1 MNTYI
6 YFNTFLNSYLGIKK
20 MITLFF
26 FIAFFSHASYA
37 QSVIKTAQEIDY
49 AQLVLPPL
57 EDLFENA
64 KKSPSVEMFESKMM
78 EQDNLLKSEKRS
90 WLKYFKVGGTWQYGN
105 IGVNSMFTDQ
115 YTPLF
120 YQYSGATQNS
130 FFVNAVVAVPIDDI
144 FDRSNRVKRQKM
156 QRKSTE
162 LEMEKWL
169 DEQKMRIIDS
179 YVKVLNA
186 VSLLKKK
193 TENLTLT
200 EAQLKIV
207 ESDFANGHAAIS
219 DLNAAKKMEVE
230 AFEAFK
236 LTESTIMSEL
246 LHLEILSRTK
256 IISK

>member
-1 MNTYI
+1 MKH
-6 YFNTFLNSYLGIKK
+6 F
-20 MITLFF
+20 ITLFLF
-26 FIAFFSHASYA
+26 LIVAKSFSYG
-37 QSVIKTAQEIDY
+37 QSVMNTAALVDY
-49 AQLVLPPL
+49 NKLLLPPL
-57 EDLFENA
+57 EELFENA

-90 WLKYFKVGGTWQYGN
+90 WLKYFKVGGSWQYGN

-130 FFVNAVVAVPIDDI
+130 FFVNGAVSVPIDDL

-156 QRKSTE
+156 QRRSTE
-162 LEMEKWL
+162 LEMEKWF

-179 YVKVLNA
+179 YVKVMNA
-186 VSLLKKK
+186 MAILKKK

-200 EAQLKIV
+200 ETQLKMV
-207 ESDFANGHAAIS
+207 EADFANGHAGIT

-236 LTESTIMSEL
+236 LTESTITAEL

-256 IISK
+256 ILSK

>member
-1 MNTYI
+1 MVI
-6 YFNTFLNSYLGIKK
+6 VILLIV
-20 MITLFF
+20 
-26 FIAFFSHASYA
+26 AFANKGHA
-37 QSVIKTAQEIDY
+37 QGVIKIASEMDY
-49 AQLVLPPL
+49 GQLVLPPL
-57 EDLFENA
+57 EELFENA
-64 KKSPSVEMFESKMM
+64 KKSPSVEMFEAKMM
-78 EQDNLLKSEKRS
+78 EQDHLLKSEKRS

-105 IGVNSMFTDQ
+105 VGINSMFTDQ

-120 YQYSGATQNS
+120 YQYSGAKQNS
-130 FFVNAVVAVPIDDI
+130 FFLNAVVAVPFDDI
-144 FDRSNRVKRQKM
+144 FDRSNRVKIQKM

-162 LEMEKWL
+162 LEMEKWF
-169 DEQKMRIIDS
+169 DEQKIRIIDS

-186 VSLLKKK
+186 VTLLKKK
-193 TENLTLT
+193 TENLTMT

-207 ESDFANGHAAIS
+207 EADFANGHGGIS
-219 DLNAAKKMEVE
+219 DLNAAKKLELE

>member
-1 MNTYI
+1 MKH
-6 YFNTFLNSYLGIKK
+6 F
-20 MITLFF
+20 ITLFLF
-26 FIAFFSHASYA
+26 LIVAKSSSYG
-37 QSVIKTAQEIDY
+37 QSVMNTAALVDY
-49 AQLVLPPL
+49 NKLLLPPL
-57 EDLFENA
+57 EELFENA

-90 WLKYFKVGGTWQYGN
+90 WLKYFKVGGSWQYGN

-130 FFVNAVVAVPIDDI
+130 FFVNGAVSVPIDDL

-156 QRKSTE
+156 QRRSTE
-162 LEMEKWL
+162 LEMEKWF

-179 YVKVLNA
+179 YVKVMNA
-186 VSLLKKK
+186 MAILKKK

-200 EAQLKIV
+200 ETQLKMV
-207 ESDFANGHAAIS
+207 EADFANGHAGIT

-236 LTESTIMSEL
+236 LTESTITAEL

-256 IISK
+256 ILSK